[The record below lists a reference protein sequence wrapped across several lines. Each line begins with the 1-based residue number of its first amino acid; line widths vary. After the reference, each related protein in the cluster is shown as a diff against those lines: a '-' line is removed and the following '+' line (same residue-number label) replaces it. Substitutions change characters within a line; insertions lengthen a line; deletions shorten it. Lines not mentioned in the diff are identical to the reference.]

1 MGVHSSLILIFGI
14 SYTEAALDRKREK
27 KSKDKYEVKYRLRR
41 VFNVPDVLF
50 LYGLTLKIDQKTRRK
65 GILASNQSI

>member
-1 MGVHSSLILIFGI
+1 MI
-14 SYTEAALDRKREK
+14 EKREK

-41 VFNVPDVLF
+41 VFNVPGVLF